1 MKFFTQFFKGFG
13 YCFKSLSII
22 FDKGLWPFLFIPLI
36 VCIVLIILSFYGIY
50 SFSSY
55 IADYLKPYLEVDA
68 ATITNP
74 GLIDSIRIFLSAKA
88 GFIINLII
96 KILLGLVSG
105 TFVKY
110 TLLIVLSPFL
120 ALLSEKADEKLHNTH
135 FKFSVKQLLIDITRG
150 VLMSLRNMFLEY
162 FFIFI
167 FMLVSVFI
175 APLSVVTI
183 PLLFLISC
191 YFVGFNFF
199 DYNSERYKLRLKE
212 SSKLA
217 SQNRG
222 YLVGIG
228 CFYFLVMHIPTF
240 VGTVLG
246 IAFGPAMATVA
257 AVLCFK
263 EIELAQSN
271 TNSVKV

>member
-1 MKFFTQFFKGFG
+1 MKFFNQFFKGFS

-36 VCIVLIILSFYGIY
+36 VCVVLIVLSFYGIY

-55 IADYLKPYLEVDA
+55 VADYLKPYLEVDA
-68 ATITNP
+68 ATLTNP
-74 GLIDSIRIFLSAKA
+74 GFIDSIRIFLSAKA
-88 GFIINLII
+88 GFIINLVI

-105 TFVKY
+105 TLVKY
-110 TLLIVLSPFL
+110 TLLMVLSPFL
-120 ALLSEKADEKLHNTH
+120 ALLSEKADEKLHNTQ
-135 FKFSVKQLLIDITRG
+135 FKFSIKQLLIDIARG
-150 VLMSLRNMFLEY
+150 ILMSLRNMFLEY
-162 FFIFI
+162 LFIFL
-167 FMLVSVFI
+167 FMLLSFFI

-199 DYNSERYKLRLKE
+199 DYNSERYKLKLKA
-212 SSKLA
+212 SSELA
-217 SQNRG
+217 SKNKG

-228 CFYFLVMHIPTF
+228 FFYFLVMHIPTF

-257 AVLCFK
+257 AVICFK
-263 EIELAQSN
+263 EIEAEQGKLN
-271 TNSVKV
+271 KI